1 MTDQTPM
8 LANQSNDMS
17 HLSREQKEHYL
28 KLLKEK
34 NLRLSQNKIAQYY
47 PETGRLSR
55 HNYKKHM
62 AFFAAGSEYS
72 ERCIMAANRIG
83 KSEGIGAY
91 ELTLHLTGRYP
102 DWWTGRRFTQPISA
116 WCCGTTGTTA
126 RDIVQFKLIGP
137 PEEFGRVS

>member
-83 KSEGIGAY
+83 KALKHGTCVATPYG
-91 ELTLHLTGRYP
+91 
-102 DWWTGRRFTQPISA
+102 WKPI
-116 WCCGTTGTTA
+116 
-126 RDIVQFKLIGP
+126 
-137 PEEFGRVS
+137 EEIKVGEDVIS